1 MEPATG
7 ALVSAAALAAG
18 AYLNAKLAIS
28 VDIQQLRNER
38 AWGERFQS
46 RIASLGDSCS
56 TYHIFDRVDPGLEFL
71 WFEGKSWTYGE
82 IKSCELFSWIV
93 NVYMGLIYIQ
103 MSTDW
108 LLFWSRKGSPRRII
122 WPAS

>member
-28 VDIQQLRNER
+28 PDIQQLRNER

-46 RIASLGDSCS
+46 RIAGLGDSCS
-56 TYHIFDRVDPGLEFL
+56 VYHIFDKVDPALEFL
-71 WFEGKSWTYGE
+71 WFEGKSWTYGD
-82 IKSCELFSWIV
+82 IKNGESIC
-93 NVYMGLIYIQ
+93 
-103 MSTDW
+103 
-108 LLFWSRKGSPRRII
+108 
-122 WPAS
+122 